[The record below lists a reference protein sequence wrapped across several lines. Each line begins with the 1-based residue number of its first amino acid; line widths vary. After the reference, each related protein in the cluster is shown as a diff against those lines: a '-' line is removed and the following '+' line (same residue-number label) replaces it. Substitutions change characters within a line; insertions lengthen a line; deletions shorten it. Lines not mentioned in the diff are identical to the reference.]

1 MGFWNAD
8 AGALNTEEGMPGVPM
23 LLVALVPPAAG
34 VPKLKLLLLKPAP
47 GPPKLELERLLP
59 ALDGLSWRM
68 GWFPNAPFMT
78 RHFFEV

>member
-1 MGFWNAD
+1 
-8 AGALNTEEGMPGVPM
+8 MPGVPM

-47 GPPKLELERLLP
+47 GPPKLMPGVPKLELERLLP

-78 RHFFEV
+78 RHSFEV